1 MQKATIKDVNLKE
14 ETVLVRVDFNVP
26 MNDKKE
32 ITDDTR
38 IREALPTI
46 KYLLK
51 QNAKVIL
58 ISHLGR
64 PDGKV
69 DKKYSLKPVAKKLSE
84 LLESYKVIFA
94 KDTIG
99 EDAKLKVSKL
109 KFGQVLLLENLRFS
123 SDEENNDENFAKELA
138 NFAKVFVNDA
148 FGTAHRKHASTY
160 GVANFLPSYAGLLM
174 AKEIEMLGSVINNP
188 TRPFVAVLGGAKIKD
203 KITVIE
209 RLIDKVDYLII
220 GGGMAY
226 TFVSALEG
234 KIGASLIDESK
245 IEFAKNVMVKAYARK
260 VKIVLPVDEVVATQI
275 DENAETKI
283 VKTGKTPD
291 GYMALD
297 IGPKTIK
304 KFSKI
309 LKKAKTVLW
318 NGPMGV
324 FEMPKFENGTKEIC
338 SLMPKLKAT
347 TIVGGGDSVSAINK
361 FTNKKGITHISTG
374 GGASLKMLE
383 GSPMPAIEIL
393 KDK

>member
-1 MQKATIKDVNLKE
+1 MQKATIKDVNLSHQK
-14 ETVLVRVDFNVP
+14 VLVRVDFNVP
-26 MNDKKE
+26 MNNKKE
-32 ITDDTR
+32 ITDETR
-38 IREALPTI
+38 ILEALPTI
-46 KYLLK
+46 KYLLN

-69 DKKYSLKPVAKKLSE
+69 NKDFSLKPVAKRLGE
-84 LLESYKVIFA
+84 LLEGCKIIFA
-94 KDTIG
+94 KDTVG
-99 EDAKLKVSKL
+99 EDAISKVQKL
-109 KFGQVLLLENLRFS
+109 KFGQVLILENLRFS
-123 SDEENNDENFAKELA
+123 PDEENNDEGFAKTLA
-138 NFAKVFVNDA
+138 SFADVFVNDA

-160 GVANFLPSYAGLLM
+160 GVAKFLPSYAGLLM
-174 AKEIEMLGSVINNP
+174 AKEMEMLGSVINNP

-226 TFVSALEG
+226 TFISALQG
-234 KIGASLIDESK
+234 KVGASLVDESK
-245 IEFAKNVMVKAYARK
+245 IEFAKNVLIKAYAHK
-260 VKIVLPVDEVVATQI
+260 VKIVLPIDEVVATQI

-291 GYMALD
+291 GHMALD

-304 KFSKI
+304 KFSRI

-324 FEMPKFENGTKEIC
+324 FEIKKFENGTKAIC
-338 SLMPKLKAT
+338 ELMPTLKAT

-361 FTNKKGITHISTG
+361 FAVKKGITHISTG

-383 GSPMPAIEIL
+383 GADMPAIEIL